1 MLISAVQ
8 QSKSAVCIHISP
20 LFWISFPFRC
30 LCACTMSLQLCLT
43 LCGPMD
49 CSLPG
54 SPVHGILQARILE
67 WVAMPSSRRSY
78 FGVYGALS
86 RAPCTI
92 VHICEGHYLP
102 SNIKDTK
109 QTLWFIWCMMYKDAI
124 PVSWVDNSIH
134 TDLEDMWFQ
143 MYWIS
148 SRFIPKLSKLHFFQ
162 LLDI

>member
-1 MLISAVQ
+1 MCAQWL
-8 QSKSAVCIHISP
+8 QS
-20 LFWISFPFRC
+20 R
-30 LCACTMSLQLCLT
+30 LT

-109 QTLWFIWCMMYKDAI
+109 QTL
-124 PVSWVDNSIH
+124 
-134 TDLEDMWFQ
+134 
-143 MYWIS
+143 
-148 SRFIPKLSKLHFFQ
+148 RFI
-162 LLDI
+162 